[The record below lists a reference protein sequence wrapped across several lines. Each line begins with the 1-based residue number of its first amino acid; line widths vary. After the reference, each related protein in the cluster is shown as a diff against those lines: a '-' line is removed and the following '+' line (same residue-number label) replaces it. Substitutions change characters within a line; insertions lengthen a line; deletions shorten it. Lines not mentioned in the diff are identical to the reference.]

1 MGITLG
7 SIGIIFDVYGD
18 DRCCINCMEGYNHVS
33 LFESSCEHTFLDRG
47 QGTNARLPF
56 PQIVSL
62 VCILVVPVYYS
73 YIAYIPVHRYT
84 VYYSYAPRSVE
95 F

>member
-62 VCILVVPVYYS
+62 DATISRVGGQAVSLTDH
-73 YIAYIPVHRYT
+73 AKD
-84 VYYSYAPRSVE
+84 
-95 F
+95 